1 MAWIALLSDL
11 EPAQKSLTPKRC
23 EGVYQPRKKESVSLL
38 RERYTEGKTGVRL
51 KLSTGDGDG
60 ILEPYMQK
68 GKNIYSPSGTFL
80 PIAFLSPSFL
90 LT

>member
-1 MAWIALLSDL
+1 MAGIALPSDL
-11 EPAQKSLTPKRC
+11 EPAQRALTPKRC

-38 RERYTEGKTGVRL
+38 RERCTECKTGVGL
-51 KLSTGDGDG
+51 ELSTGDGGG

-68 GKNIYSPSGTFL
+68 GKNIYSPSGTFS
-80 PIAFLSPSFL
+80 PTAFISPFL